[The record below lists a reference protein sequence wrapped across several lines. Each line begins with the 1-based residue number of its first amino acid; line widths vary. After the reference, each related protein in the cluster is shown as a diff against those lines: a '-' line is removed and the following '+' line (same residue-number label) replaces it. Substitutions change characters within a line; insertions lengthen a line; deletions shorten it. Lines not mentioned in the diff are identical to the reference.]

1 MNVVYATGIWEGGG
15 LSYLR
20 TLSNFYFTNGAIYIL
35 DERIK
40 TQFRPPAESRCLYF
54 SSGLIGRLQILL
66 YRHFLIFPRFLF
78 CSSGSYAEYFL
89 NGIPSLS
96 RLPFISSSIFIL
108 CQNKLLFDPKVINE
122 FSFRY
127 RLKLILLR
135 LYFVLATRNIDTILV
150 QTLSMQECIS
160 LSLLST
166 PTFLR
171 LPRFEESSPFELN
184 SKSCRVYSSPTSAPL
199 KLFYPASFLS
209 HKNHSRAF
217 QALNQ
222 VYDKLGPLL
231 TLYCT
236 ISSQELSSI
245 YSRPGIVVP
254 LGRLSRSEVFDYY
267 QICDYLFFPSLCE
280 SLGLPLLESASF
292 NLPVVASDLDYV
304 YESCTPVRTF
314 NPYSVLAITT
324 SLLSLL

>member
-54 SSGLIGRLQILL
+54 SSGAIGRLQILL
-66 YRHFLIFPRFLF
+66 YRHFLIFPRFLL

-96 RLPFISSSIFIL
+96 RLPFTSSSIFIL
-108 CQNKLLFDPKVINE
+108 CQNKLLFDRKIINE

-127 RLKLILLR
+127 RLKSSSR
-135 LYFVLATRNIDTILV
+135 LYLFWPLGIL
-150 QTLSMQECIS
+150 TLFLYKPYLCKNVFRYPFFRRQ
-160 LSLLST
+160 LSCVAQI
-166 PTFLR
+166 R
-171 LPRFEESSPFELN
+171 ESSPLELN
-184 SKSCRVYSSPTSAPL
+184 SKSCRVYSSPTPAPL

>member
-1 MNVVYATGIWEGGG
+1 
-15 LSYLR
+15 
-20 TLSNFYFTNGAIYIL
+20 
-35 DERIK
+35 
-40 TQFRPPAESRCLYF
+40 
-54 SSGLIGRLQILL
+54 
-66 YRHFLIFPRFLF
+66 
-78 CSSGSYAEYFL
+78 
-89 NGIPSLS
+89 
-96 RLPFISSSIFIL
+96 
-108 CQNKLLFDPKVINE
+108 
-122 FSFRY
+122 
-127 RLKLILLR
+127 
-135 LYFVLATRNIDTILV
+135 
-150 QTLSMQECIS
+150 MQECIS
-160 LSLLST
+160 LSLLSS

-171 LPRFEESSPFELN
+171 LPRFEESFLLELN
-184 SKSCRVYSSPTSAPL
+184 SKSCPVYSSPTSAPL

-209 HKNHSRAF
+209 HKNHLRAF

-245 YSRPGIVVP
+245 YSRPGMVVP

-267 QICDYLFFPSLCE
+267 QRCDYLFFPSLCE

-292 NLPVVASDLDYV
+292 NMPIVASDLDYV